1 MKGLT
6 ILLLIVAGV
15 FIAGPLQADIYEWTD
30 KKGIKHF
37 TNYKPPDDTVI
48 LTKSE
53 EVPYDE
59 AADLARIEADTQY
72 QLELARMELAAREA
86 ELEQREAEAKRKI
99 TEAQRYADDTVRA
112 ADEYL
117 DDTRYDRWYYRSG
130 GYWGGGYRHSRDKRS
145 YYRNRTTSIYWKDR
159 SRIDHYRHSYPKKS
173 QYRYRKEYHGR
184 SYGHKKQAYSRSHR
198 SSQYMRSTGQPT
210 RSADR
215 VNSRS
220 RGTMGRSHMSRGS
233 MGRSYMS
240 SGSFGRRR

>member
-99 TEAQRYADDTVRA
+99 AEAQRYADDTVRA

-117 DDTRYDRWYYRSG
+117 DDTVYDRWYYRSG

-159 SRIDHYRHSYPKKS
+159 SRIDHYRHSYPKKANIVTG
-173 QYRYRKEYHGR
+173 KNITA
-184 SYGHKKQAYSRSHR
+184 GHTATKSIPIRAVTGHR
-198 SSQYMRSTGQPT
+198 NTCGPP
-210 RSADR
+210 
-215 VNSRS
+215 VNPPAVPIASIPEAEAPWA
-220 RGTMGRSHMSRGS
+220 GVI
-233 MGRSYMS
+233 
-240 SGSFGRRR
+240 